1 MNASIPEGF
10 ERKKAKRWAWTTTV
24 VYLVLFPF
32 LLMLALAS
40 VMVFDRPN
48 TSILF
53 GLGLIF
59 MYFLMPLS
67 IPCTFY
73 LVWSRY
79 MHGNYQQSR
88 RFCWIPIWV
97 IGAVL
102 TSFALMDVIEG
113 RSLIQPPQKESKIGS
128 KEL

>member
-1 MNASIPEGF
+1 MTNTSLAEES
-10 ERKKAKRWAWTTTV
+10 ERKKTKRWTWITTLG
-24 VYLVLFPF
+24 YLILFPF
-32 LLMLALAS
+32 LLMLAFAS
-40 VMVFDRPN
+40 FMVFDRPN

-79 MHGNYQQSR
+79 MQGNYKQSQ

-113 RSLIQPPQKESKIGS
+113 LFK
-128 KEL
+128 

>member
-1 MNASIPEGF
+1 MENMTNASSS
-10 ERKKAKRWAWTTTV
+10 ERKKTKMGAWITTA
-24 VYLVLFPF
+24 VYLILFPF
-32 LLMLALAS
+32 LLMLAFAS

-48 TSILF
+48 TPIVF

-67 IPCTFY
+67 IPCGLY

-79 MHGNYQQSR
+79 ALGDYKQSR
-88 RFCWIPIWV
+88 RYYWIPMYV

-102 TSFALMDVIEG
+102 ISFALMDVIEG
-113 RSLIQPPQKESKIGS
+113 FF
-128 KEL
+128 

>member
-1 MNASIPEGF
+1 MNTSLAEES
-10 ERKKAKRWAWTTTV
+10 ERKKTKRWAWITTAA
-24 VYLVLFPF
+24 YLILFPF
-32 LLMLALAS
+32 LLMLAFAS
-40 VMVFDRPN
+40 FMVFDRPN

-53 GLGLIF
+53 GFGLIF
-59 MYFLMPLS
+59 IYFLMPLS

-79 MHGNYQQSR
+79 AQANYTQSR

-102 TSFALMDVIEG
+102 ISFSMMDVVEG
-113 RSLIQPPQKESKIGS
+113 LFK
-128 KEL
+128 

>member
-1 MNASIPEGF
+1 MKSMMSTSDS
-10 ERKKAKRWAWTTTV
+10 ERKKTKRWAWITTI
-24 VYLVLFPF
+24 VYLLVFPF
-32 LLMLALAS
+32 LLVLAFTS

-48 TSILF
+48 TSIAF

-67 IPCTFY
+67 IPCTLY

-79 MHGNYQQSR
+79 VQGDYKDSR
-88 RFCWIPIWV
+88 RYYWTPLYV

-102 TSFALMDVIEG
+102 IGFALMDVIEG
-113 RSLIQPPQKESKIGS
+113 FF
-128 KEL
+128 

>member
-1 MNASIPEGF
+1 MRPTLFIEQRNRKLNWRMFNISLQNPWLDERMMNTSICGGS
-10 ERKKAKRWAWTTTV
+10 ERKKTKGWAWITTV
-24 VYLVLFPF
+24 AYLIFFPF

-53 GLGLIF
+53 GLGLIL

-73 LVWSRY
+73 LVWSR
-79 MHGNYQQSR
+79 
-88 RFCWIPIWV
+88 
-97 IGAVL
+97 
-102 TSFALMDVIEG
+102 
-113 RSLIQPPQKESKIGS
+113 
-128 KEL
+128 

>member
-1 MNASIPEGF
+1 MMNASSS
-10 ERKKAKRWAWTTTV
+10 ERKKTKRWAWITTII
-24 VYLVLFPF
+24 YLILFPF
-32 LLMLALAS
+32 LLMLACAS

-48 TSILF
+48 TPIAF

-79 MHGNYQQSR
+79 MQGDYKQSR
-88 RFCWIPIWV
+88 SYYWIPVYV
-97 IGAVL
+97 IGVVL
-102 TSFALMDVIEG
+102 ISFALMDAIE
-113 RSLIQPPQKESKIGS
+113 SFF
-128 KEL
+128 

>member
-1 MNASIPEGF
+1 MNASNSEEF
-10 ERKKAKRWAWTTTV
+10 ERKKAKRWAWIATV
-24 VYLVLFPF
+24 AYLMLFPF
-32 LLMLALAS
+32 LLMLAFAS

-48 TSILF
+48 TPILF

-79 MHGNYQQSR
+79 THGNYQQSR

-113 RSLIQPPQKESKIGS
+113 LFK
-128 KEL
+128 

>member
-1 MNASIPEGF
+1 MESIMNISSSEGS
-10 ERKKAKRWAWTTTV
+10 ERKKTKTWGWITTIA
-24 VYLVLFPF
+24 YLILFPF
-32 LLMLALAS
+32 LLMLAFAS

-48 TSILF
+48 TPIAF

-59 MYFLMPLS
+59 MYFLMPFS

-79 MHGNYQQSR
+79 AQGEYKQSR
-88 RFCWIPIWV
+88 RYYWIPLYV

-102 TSFALMDVIEG
+102 ISFALMDAIEG
-113 RSLIQPPQKESKIGS
+113 FF
-128 KEL
+128 

>member
-1 MNASIPEGF
+1 MNTSSS
-10 ERKKAKRWAWTTTV
+10 ERKKTKRWAWITTIA
-24 VYLVLFPF
+24 YLILFPF
-32 LLMLALAS
+32 LLMLAFAS

-48 TSILF
+48 TPIAF

-79 MHGNYQQSR
+79 VRGDYKQSQ
-88 RFCWIPIWV
+88 CYYWIPLYV

-102 TSFALMDVIEG
+102 ISFALMDTIEDFF
-113 RSLIQPPQKESKIGS
+113 
-128 KEL
+128 

>member
-1 MNASIPEGF
+1 MSISSTE
-10 ERKKAKRWAWTTTV
+10 KKKTKRWAWVTTII
-24 VYLVLFPF
+24 YLILFPF
-32 LLMLALAS
+32 LLMLAFAS

-48 TSILF
+48 TPIAF

-67 IPCTFY
+67 IPYTLY

-79 MHGNYQQSR
+79 LQGHYKQSR
-88 RFCWIPIWV
+88 CYYWISMYV

-102 TSFALMDVIEG
+102 ISFSLMDAIE
-113 RSLIQPPQKESKIGS
+113 IIF
-128 KEL
+128 

>member
-1 MNASIPEGF
+1 MESMMNTSSSEGS
-10 ERKKAKRWAWTTTV
+10 ERKKTKRWAWITTIA
-24 VYLVLFPF
+24 YLILFPF
-32 LLMLALAS
+32 LLMLAFAS

-48 TSILF
+48 TPIAF

-67 IPCTFY
+67 IPCTLY

-79 MHGNYQQSR
+79 AQGDYKQSQR
-88 RFCWIPIWV
+88 YYWIPVYV

-102 TSFALMDVIEG
+102 ISFALMDAIEG
-113 RSLIQPPQKESKIGS
+113 FF
-128 KEL
+128 